1 MWRKGRSGDTVE
13 PVRVPVVSGGVVTEV
28 EGVVGQEDRPRTGP
42 GSHRHNLPR
51 TRSAL
56 RRLRRRRRL
65 VLEGLV
71 AFLCLAVLAVYLGV
85 ERHDTPREEQA
96 GAPVAPPGRVGLPNE
111 ADDTVVNP
119 GLRPRQRSPS
129 PSPSPSPSSSPSPPS
144 PTPALPPTVAVTRA
158 DVPATV
164 DLTAAGPTDWVHW
177 GLTGAARTVRKRGG
191 SGEIRDEGGRG
202 RRVSFSN
209 NPEAY
214 AWRDGNPVG
223 SASGTMSGIYTCH
236 RGSGFNL
243 AVAGD
248 GQQRTVR
255 LYAGLWMARG
265 RLDVR
270 VSGGPVTTLRMEDP
284 HTALTTEF
292 TIRFRAPRGAKLLL
306 NWTVEESLGDCG
318 NVSLQAVALH

>member
-1 MWRKGRSGDTVE
+1 M
-13 PVRVPVVSGGVVTEV
+13 TEV

-42 GSHRHNLPR
+42 GSHRHGLPR

-65 VLEGLV
+65 MLEGLA
-71 AFLCLAVLAVYLGV
+71 AFLCLAALAVYLGV
-85 ERHDTPREEQA
+85 ERHDTPREEHA
-96 GAPVAPPGRVGLPNE
+96 GVPVAPPGRVGLPNE
-111 ADDTVVNP
+111 ADDKVVNP
-119 GLRPRQRSPS
+119 GLRPRQRPPS
-129 PSPSPSPSSSPSPPS
+129 PSPTPSTPS
-144 PTPALPPTVAVTRA
+144 PTPAPPPTVTVARA
-158 DVPATV
+158 EVPATV

-177 GLTGAARTVRKRGG
+177 GLTGADRTVRKRGG

-202 RRVSFSN
+202 RRESFSN

-214 AWRDGNPVG
+214 AWRDGNPVA
-223 SASGTMSGIYTCH
+223 SSSGTMSGVYTCN

-243 AVAGD
+243 AVAAD
-248 GQQRTVR
+248 GHQRTVR

-270 VSGGPVTTLRMEDP
+270 VSGGGPVTTLRMEDP

-292 TIRFRAPRGAKLLL
+292 TVRFRAPRGAKLLL
-306 NWTVEESLGDCG
+306 SWTVEESLGDCG
-318 NVSLQAVALH
+318 NVSLQAVALR